1 MKPIEYTVR
10 LERKDEQRAVEHL
23 IRESFWNVYRPG
35 ATEHYVMHV
44 LRDDA
49 AFVEALNLVMEKD
62 GALIGQVAFM
72 ENALLLDDGRVRPVL
87 TLGPVCILPTHQGK
101 GYGKALLDTALERAS
116 ALGYGAVCLEG
127 NPAFYGNSSF
137 VPATPLGLRYDGD
150 EDGMMTP
157 YFLCKEL
164 IPGYLKDAHG
174 LYKVPMAYFV
184 TDDEVEAFD
193 LCFPTKEKKRLAGQ
207 LLS

>member
-87 TLGPVCILPTHQGK
+87 TLGPVC
-101 GYGKALLDTALERAS
+101 
-116 ALGYGAVCLEG
+116 LEG

-150 EDGMMTP
+150 ENGMMTP

-193 LCFPTKEKKRLAGQ
+193 LGFPTKEKKRLAGQ

>member
-72 ENALLLDDGRVRPVL
+72 ENALLLDDIQIR
-87 TLGPVCILPTHQGK
+87 
-101 GYGKALLDTALERAS
+101 
-116 ALGYGAVCLEG
+116 
-127 NPAFYGNSSF
+127 
-137 VPATPLGLRYDGD
+137 
-150 EDGMMTP
+150 
-157 YFLCKEL
+157 
-164 IPGYLKDAHG
+164 
-174 LYKVPMAYFV
+174 
-184 TDDEVEAFD
+184 
-193 LCFPTKEKKRLAGQ
+193 
-207 LLS
+207 